1 MSDSEKKPE
10 LVFMPGCFDNFEG
23 TQEELA
29 ELIGEITAMFES
41 GEMEANAVAVD
52 FDELFEEDPEV
63 AEEIFAKLEQNPDD
77 RTLH

>member
-1 MSDSEKKPE
+1 MSEKKPE

-41 GEMEANAVAVD
+41 GEMEAHAVEVD
-52 FDELFEEDPEV
+52 FDLLSQEDPEM
-63 AEEIFAKLEQNPDD
+63 AEKIFSSMNQNPDG

>member
-1 MSDSEKKPE
+1 MSKKKPE
-10 LVFMPGCFDNFEG
+10 LVFMPGCFDAFEG

-41 GEMEANAVAVD
+41 GEMEAHAVSVD
-52 FDELFEEDPEV
+52 FNEMYEDDPEM
-63 AEEIFAKLEQNPDD
+63 AEKIFAKMNQNPDG